1 MEQPQHNLNP
11 RQIATFRV
19 GSMLFGID
27 VSIVQEVIRAQRM
40 TRVPLA
46 PPVVKGLINLRG
58 QILTAI
64 DLREVLGMEPR
75 SEDQAPMNVVIQTSS
90 DNISILVDRIEDVI
104 DMEISRIEEPP
115 ETVETCYRELLD
127 AVYKLDKGLLLVLNA
142 ERVAKF
148 SEEL

>member
-1 MEQPQHNLNP
+1 MSQKKHTVTAK
-11 RQIATFRV
+11 QIATFRV

-40 TRVPLA
+40 TAVPLA

-75 SEDQAPMNVVIQTSS
+75 PADQAPMNVVIQTDS
-90 DNISILVDRIEDVI
+90 DNISILVDRIEDVL
-104 DMEISRIEEPP
+104 DLDSTRIEETP
-115 ETVETCYRELLD
+115 ETVEQCYRDLLD

-142 ERVAKF
+142 ERIAKF
-148 SEEL
+148 SDEL

>member
-1 MEQPQHNLNP
+1 MSHNHHGTSP

-64 DLREVLGMEPR
+64 ELREVLGMEPR
-75 SEDQAPMNVVIQTSS
+75 PEDQAPMNVVIQTDS
-90 DNISILVDRIEDVI
+90 DNISILVDKIEDVL
-104 DMEISRIEEPP
+104 DLDATRIEETP
-115 ETVETCYRELLD
+115 ETVEKCYRDLLD
-127 AVYKLDKGLLLVLNA
+127 SVYKLDKGLLLVLNP

-148 SEEL
+148 SDEL